1 MVFADSLEGTL
12 RIRAQGTLRTWE
24 KAISIRH
31 DSRQVCTGEGFPK
44 DPMLELGREGLGIS

>member
-12 RIRAQGTLRTWE
+12 RICAQGTLRTWE